1 MLPHRFKA
9 GTSDA
14 YFSYLLCG
22 PQYWFL
28 PDLPGSGLNLTNG
41 RCAAGFLLCPPQN
54 GQWSDSGVGDRGQ
67 IENKGTERQKMTKV
81 IEIVSKDLK
90 SMIVQRVCQLNKTGR
105 KRKP

>member
-1 MLPHRFKA
+1 VLPHRFKA

-41 RCAAGFLLCPPQN
+41 RCAAGPLLCPPQN
-54 GQWSDSGVGDRGQ
+54 GQLSDSGVGDRGQ
-67 IENKGTERQKMTKV
+67 IENKGTERQKNDESHRDCEQRFEV
-81 IEIVSKDLK
+81 NDCAESLPIE
-90 SMIVQRVCQLNKTGR
+90 
-105 KRKP
+105 

>member
-41 RCAAGFLLCPPQN
+41 RCAAGSLLCPPQN
-54 GQWSDSGVGDRGQ
+54 GQLSDSGVGDRGQ
-67 IENKGTERQKMTKV
+67 IENKGTAKNDESHRDCEQRFEV
-81 IEIVSKDLK
+81 NDCAESLPIE
-90 SMIVQRVCQLNKTGR
+90 
-105 KRKP
+105 